1 MVEAQ
6 AMLSRFDA
14 GDVSNRDLSTETRE
28 RRRFVEEYAREV
40 TAGGWSLVLVTEETV
55 GWHNPDGPGVF
66 RLICEAGRWRGEH
79 ARRKIGSSFEDL
91 QDALDWA
98 GEFLAKNPVEDGD
111 SS

>member
-1 MVEAQ
+1 MIETQ

-14 GDVSNRDLSTETRE
+14 GDITNHDLSTETWE
-28 RRRFVEEYAREV
+28 RCHAVEEYAEEQ
-40 TAGGWSLVLVTEETV
+40 TAGGWALVVVTEDTV

-66 RLICEAGRWRGEH
+66 RLVREAGRWRGVR
-79 ARRKIGSSFEDL
+79 ASQRVGSSFEDL

-111 SS
+111 SL